1 MPGNSPSRTYLSLA
15 SLTSNLGV
23 KLRWAVSWIFCSS
36 EKVSSKSLKNGCISC
51 RYGPNAEP
59 KRGKRAMLRDWV
71 VVLKAFVVV
80 VVGLVTREVVVR
92 TRCGSLRKVLVMKLY
107 ADCCLMN
114 APM

>member
-1 MPGNSPSRTYLSLA
+1 
-15 SLTSNLGV
+15 
-23 KLRWAVSWIFCSS
+23 
-36 EKVSSKSLKNGCISC
+36 
-51 RYGPNAEP
+51 
-59 KRGKRAMLRDWV
+59 MLRDWV

-114 APM
+114 AGNVNGRMRRVHLYA